1 MCRNRGDYVMPEIEW
16 CADPD
21 DHEAGSE
28 PGCHNCQV
36 YLADNHS
43 YNNKKGKKIMEL
55 DLNDPFDSAVAKLV
69 AMNRKKRADYAADSD
84 WASNFRDVAGNLA
97 LSGFGPP
104 ESALVLLLT
113 KIARL
118 RSLRLNGRMEDPSNE
133 SVLDTYLDLA
143 VYSVIVFAL
152 VSEAA
157 DIDPGIDYDPNAI
170 PYAEL
175 NKMMMDDTKWIGG
188 Q

>member
-1 MCRNRGDYVMPEIEW
+1 MCRNRGDYVTPPIVW

-43 YNNKKGKKIMEL
+43 YNNKKGKKSMEL

-84 WASNFRDVAGNLA
+84 W
-97 LSGFGPP
+97 
-104 ESALVLLLT
+104 ALVLLLT

-157 DIDPGIDYDPNAI
+157 DIDPGIDFDPNEMLLVPEKIVERYGRLAKQVG
-170 PYAEL
+170 E
-175 NKMMMDDTKWIGG
+175 
-188 Q
+188 QQ